1 MPTRDLAR
9 VLRFVVAGPL
19 VLAVLC
25 TLILSPI
32 ANAADAGA
40 ITLAS
45 ASDGRTLRLGDLAS
59 DDLIVA
65 AYQDRNVSYLRW
77 SKNDGQTFASKVP
90 LHDGLPAK
98 DPRVATCNDSVFAV
112 SSWPTATAPEIGLD
126 FQNFVTR
133 DIGSYSLG
141 PGSAADVACYGDLG
155 AVTFVDGGHLWL
167 ATQMSADCPNP
178 CTQNLKLDLG
188 TGDFRSPPRITG
200 DYSGFTVTWLT
211 TGLAIQ
217 HFDYD
222 TGDGGVYTL
231 TPKPMLTLMAG
242 KGVSDPVI
250 SGLGE
255 RLVVAYQRADRTQ
268 IRISDDQASSFG
280 PPIVVPGPCTSC
292 ANGGPRPMSVAISGA
307 NILVEVSRAAGS
319 PLAYAMNGFLTRDS
333 GATWT
338 KVSTRAGGSQSGIII
353 EAATYAEVWDHHF
366 SSKPNQ
372 YIRFQGAHL

>member
-1 MPTRDLAR
+1 
-9 VLRFVVAGPL
+9 V
-19 VLAVLC
+19 
-25 TLILSPI
+25 
-32 ANAADAGA
+32 
-40 ITLAS
+40 
-45 ASDGRTLRLGDLAS
+45 
-59 DDLIVA
+59 
-65 AYQDRNVSYLRW
+65 
-77 SKNDGQTFASKVP
+77 
-90 LHDGLPAK
+90 
-98 DPRVATCNDSVFAV
+98 
-112 SSWPTATAPEIGLD
+112 
-126 FQNFVTR
+126 
-133 DIGSYSLG
+133 
-141 PGSAADVACYGDLG
+141 G

-167 ATQMSADCPNP
+167 ATQTSDCLNP
-178 CTQNLKLDLG
+178 CAQNLKLDLG
-188 TGDFRSPPRITG
+188 TGDFTSPPRITG

-211 TGLAIQ
+211 TGLAVQ

-242 KGVSDPVI
+242 KDVSDPVI

-255 RLVVAYQRADRTQ
+255 RLVVAYQRAGRTQ

-280 PPIVVPGPCTSC
+280 PRIVVPGPCTSC
-292 ANGGPRPMSVAISGA
+292 ANGGPRPMSVAISGT

-319 PLAYAMNGFLTRDS
+319 PLSYAMNGFVTADS

-353 EAATYAEVWDHHF
+353 EGATYAEVWDHQF